1 MSEHFGATAGRL
13 RRRLGRRRR
22 PTRAVAVLGGTGLL
36 GATIAR
42 RLLDEG
48 CDVVVLSRHHPDERT
63 EPLVDGA
70 RHVLGDAG
78 DPRALADALDG
89 ATHVVHALGAPHPA
103 ASAAAPLAQFAA
115 EVPVLLGL
123 LEALRQRPGV
133 GLTYL
138 SSGGAIYGDA
148 PILPVRED
156 VECHPRSP
164 YGVTKLAAERYVL
177 MAAHVDGLDARV
189 LRVANAYGARQ
200 RAGGGQGLV
209 ATMLRAAATGGPVH
223 VFGNG
228 GAVRDY
234 VDVRDVAAAV
244 AALRG
249 AEGPPIVN
257 VGAGVGHRIVDVLA
271 LVEEVTGTT
280 LEIRHEPRRATDV
293 DAVVLD
299 VERLRGLM
307 TWRPRSLL
315 DGIGEAWAEVRAP
328 ATRAP
333 AAAGVR

>member
-1 MSEHFGATAGRL
+1 MLVSEHFGATAGRL
-13 RRRLGRRRR
+13 RRRFGRRRR
-22 PTRAVAVLGGTGLL
+22 STPVVAVLGGTGLL

-42 RLLDEG
+42 RFLDEG
-48 CDVVVLSRHHPDERT
+48 CGVVVLSRHRPDERT
-63 EPLVDGA
+63 APLVDGA

-78 DPRALADALDG
+78 DPRALAEVLDR
-89 ATHVVHALGAPHPA
+89 ADHVVHALGAPHPA

-123 LEALRQRPGV
+123 LEALRQRPDV

-200 RAGGGQGLV
+200 RAGVGTGARGDD
-209 ATMLRAAATGGPVH
+209 AARRRHWRTRPRLRQRRC
-223 VFGNG
+223 
-228 GAVRDY
+228 GA
-234 VDVRDVAAAV
+234 
-244 AALRG
+244 
-249 AEGPPIVN
+249 
-257 VGAGVGHRIVDVLA
+257 
-271 LVEEVTGTT
+271 
-280 LEIRHEPRRATDV
+280 
-293 DAVVLD
+293 
-299 VERLRGLM
+299 RLRG
-307 TWRPRSLL
+307 RP
-315 DGIGEAWAEVRAP
+315 
-328 ATRAP
+328 
-333 AAAGVR
+333 